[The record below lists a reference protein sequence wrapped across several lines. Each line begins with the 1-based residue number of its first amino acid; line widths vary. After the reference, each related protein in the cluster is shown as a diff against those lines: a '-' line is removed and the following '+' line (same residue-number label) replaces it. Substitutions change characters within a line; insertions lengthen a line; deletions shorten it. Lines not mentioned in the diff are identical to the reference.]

1 MLMRQSQEKSDGGF
15 WRQLGLIHPKKPVKP
30 LSPQLAPPRER
41 VSSIEPRMS
50 KNNTREKYTTQKG
63 IPVKMET

>member
-1 MLMRQSQEKSDGGF
+1 MLMRQSQEKSDGSF
-15 WRQLGLIHPKKPVKP
+15 WRQLGLIHPRKPVKT

-41 VSSIEPRMS
+41 VSSLELRMS
-50 KNNTREKYTTQKG
+50 KNNTREKYTTQKR